1 LLKADLH
8 IHTTASDGKL
18 SPAQVV
24 AHALT
29 TDLDVIAITDHD
41 TIDGVAEAKL
51 ASEGTPLQV
60 VNAAEVS
67 TIYQNRECHLL
78 AYSFEDAGVMTGL
91 FRGQKDKRIERAQ
104 SIIHNLN
111 KLGFD
116 ISYDEVLGEAGNASI
131 GRPHIA
137 RVMIKK
143 GFAADI
149 QEVFFRYLGN
159 SSSAYHQIDYP
170 DISEAI
176 DLVHQ
181 AGGYAILAHPA
192 DNYTFID
199 IKKFREYGLDGIEC
213 FHSSHNSW
221 HQRRF
226 TDYCE
231 NFDLLITGGSDFHGS
246 VQDFHHF
253 GTIHT
258 KLEPDSP
265 LLKTR
270 AAEPQ
275 KNSKTYSETLCK

>member
-1 LLKADLH
+1 MLKADLH

-18 SPAQVV
+18 SPSEVIE
-24 AHALT
+24 HALK
-29 TDLDVIAITDHD
+29 TDLDVIAISDHD
-41 TIDGVAEAKL
+41 TIAGVAEARR
-51 ASEGTPLQV
+51 ASEGTPLKV

-67 TIYQNRECHLL
+67 TIFEGKECHLL
-78 AYSFEDAGVMTGL
+78 AYAFENADVMTRL
-91 FRGQKDKRIERAQ
+91 FRAQKSRRVERAQ

-116 ISYDEVLGEAGNASI
+116 ITYDEVLGEAGRASI

-143 GFAADI
+143 GFASDT

-159 SSSAYHQIDYP
+159 HSSAYHKIDYP

-176 DLVHQ
+176 ELVHR

-199 IKKFREYGLDGIEC
+199 IKKFREFGLDGIEC
-213 FHSSHNSW
+213 YHSSHNSY

-226 TDYCE
+226 TEYCD
-231 NFDLLITGGSDFHGS
+231 NFELIITGGSDFHGS

-253 GTIHT
+253 GMIHT
-258 KLEPDSP
+258 KLDPGSP
-265 LLKTR
+265 LLKAVSASSRET
-270 AAEPQ
+270 E
-275 KNSKTYSETLCK
+275 KSYSETLCK